1 MTRALRSA
9 LLALALALAGA
20 GAAHAQDPRPAP
32 RDTLPRP
39 APRDTTPPA
48 GPDSVQVGIPPEA
61 VRGDTLPNV
70 GQDTVPPDST
80 IAAPSFPA
88 FPLPPGNGFADGTWF
103 FGAREL
109 GQFHGMSV
117 AALLDRIPG
126 LSITRGGSFGRPLG
140 ISPFFSGGGR
150 LRVFLDGYELRAMSG
165 ATPDLQRIPIV
176 NLAEV
181 RVERGMHEV
190 RVDLTSFRLT
200 DIRPYALIEGMDG
213 DYDSRA
219 LRGMF
224 TRPIGRRFVG
234 EIALDLVETD
244 GFLRREPYGST
255 HIVGRLGYQFR
266 PDLGVQLEYR
276 SSAIDAQRSLGGNS
290 FDSEI
295 LDRTE
300 LVLRGRGRFLGR
312 LNLEAMIGRTRQEPA
327 SAVDTLTVRTE
338 NLQAEIRASIP
349 ARIGQLTGGVRLHR
363 GEEESWAPDATE
375 IWGRLDFIPAPWL
388 AATGQVRAL
397 TFGDV
402 SGLETQATLRAG
414 PWGGIA
420 VFGQLAAGKRGIPY
434 LSSDSVIVRT
444 VGGLVGL
451 PGFPELDT
459 VLVRSFQV
467 AAPSLSALR
476 AGAELTR
483 GSMRFGAAVVSH
495 DVGEWVAYGYPYDR
509 TFKPLDDDRLTGV
522 EAYATFP
529 VYWRQVRFG
538 GWYQRWL
545 GDADRPYLPTQLGRA
560 ALEFTGIY
568 RGGNLEPV
576 IRLELEG
583 RDQALAP
590 NRTTGALDVTPRYFV
605 MNSYVQVRILEVRAF
620 WRFDNIFN
628 QRGAFDVPGTEIPGG
643 RAIFGVRWFF
653 RN

>member
-20 GAAHAQDPRPAP
+20 GAARAQDPVP
-32 RDTLPRP
+32 RDTVPRP

-48 GPDSVQVGIPPEA
+48 GPDSVRVGIPSEA
-61 VRGDTLPNV
+61 VRGDTLPN
-70 GQDTVPPDST
+70 GRDTVPPDST
-80 IAAPSFPA
+80 IAAPAFPA
-88 FPLPPGNGFADGTWF
+88 WTLPPGNGFADGTWF

-109 GQFHGMSV
+109 SQFHGMSV
-117 AALLDRIPG
+117 AGLLDRIPG
-126 LSITRGGSFGRPLG
+126 LNVTRGGSFGRPLG

-213 DYDSRA
+213 DFDSRA

-224 TRPIGRRFVG
+224 TRTIGRRMIG
-234 EIALDLVETD
+234 EIGLDLVETD

-255 HIVGRLGYQFR
+255 HVVGRLGYNFR
-266 PDLGVQLEYR
+266 PDLGLQLEYR
-276 SSAIDAQRSLGGNS
+276 SSAIDAQRSLGGTS
-290 FDSEI
+290 SDIEI
-295 LDRTE
+295 LDRGE
-300 LVLRGRGRFLGR
+300 LILRGRGRFLGR
-312 LNLEAMIGRTRQEPA
+312 LNLEAMVGRTRQEPA
-327 SAVDTLTVRTE
+327 SAQDTLTVPTQ
-338 NLQAEIRASIP
+338 NLQAEVRASIP
-349 ARIGQLTGGVRLHR
+349 ARIGQLTGGLRLHR

-375 IWGRLDFIPAPWL
+375 VWGRLDFIPRPWL

-397 TFGDV
+397 TFGGV
-402 SGLETQATLRAG
+402 SGLETEATLRAG
-414 PWGGIA
+414 PWSGVA

-434 LSSDSVIVRT
+434 LTVDSVVGRT

-459 VLVRSFQV
+459 VVVRDFAV
-467 AAPSLSALR
+467 AGPSLNALR
-476 AGAELTR
+476 VGAELTR
-483 GSMRFGAAVVSH
+483 GSIRVGGALVAH
-495 DVGEWVAYGYPYDR
+495 DIGEWAPYGYVYDR
-509 TFKPLDDDRLTGV
+509 AFTPRDDDRLTGF
-522 EAYATFP
+522 EGYATFP
-529 VYWRQVRFG
+529 VYWRQLRFG

-545 GDADRPYLPTQLGRA
+545 GEADRPYLPTQLGRA
-560 ALEFTGIY
+560 ALEFTGVY
-568 RGGNLEPV
+568 RQGNLEPV
-576 IRLELEG
+576 IRVELEG

-590 NRTTGALDVTPRYFV
+590 NRATGTMDLTPRYFI
-605 MNSYVQVRILEVRAF
+605 MNAYVQVRILEVRAF
-620 WRFDNIFN
+620 WRFDNMFN